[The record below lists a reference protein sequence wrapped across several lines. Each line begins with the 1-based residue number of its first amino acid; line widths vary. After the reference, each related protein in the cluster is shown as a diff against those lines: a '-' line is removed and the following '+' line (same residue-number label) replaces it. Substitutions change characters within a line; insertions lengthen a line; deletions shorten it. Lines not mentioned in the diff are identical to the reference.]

1 MEYNYLKTLFL
12 CLLALV
18 GANAVA
24 QDNYEEVYHAD
35 CYVDGIYYN
44 LHGNCATVTSRT
56 TTFCYFI
63 DDWARN
69 IYHYYYSSDYSGDV
83 CIPSSITVN
92 NKTYYVTSI
101 NAGAFSNCTNL
112 TSVTIPNSVS
122 SIGLRHNLEV
132 GDWTLLYDE
141 GAFEGCS
148 GLKSVTIGN
157 GVTTIGNGAFGGCVN
172 LSAVHITD
180 LAAWC
185 KIKFESSS
193 SMYDYRGDYTYNE
206 IYGIPIDYSS
216 NPLYYAHHLYLNGKE
231 IEHLF
236 IPDGVT
242 YINDGAFFGCTDLIS
257 VTISNSVTSI
267 EEYAFSYCNLASVI
281 VYGEE
286 PPVLNGNA
294 FSECYIFTLW
304 VPAGT
309 TAKYNASW
317 GVSEDCI
324 LEMGSGFSNIDF
336 ADAKVKAICVNNWD
350 TNHDGELSYDEAA
363 AVKSLGNAFQGNKDI
378 TSFNELQ
385 YFTGLKSIGSSVG
398 SYNPED
404 NLPPVGAFKG
414 CNNLK
419 SISIPNSVTSIGW
432 NTFYGCTGLTAVHIT
447 DLAAWCKIYFYYCL
461 EEDDSESITCNYAYD
476 CNPLYYA
483 HHLYLNGTEV
493 KDLVIPN
500 GITDIKGAAFVGCSG
515 LTSVSIPNSVTKIGG
530 YAFEGCS
537 GLTSVHITDLSA
549 WCKIQFGCSF
559 YDWWAKYD
567 EDMFSLTFNYSCN
580 PLYYAHHLY
589 INGTEVKDLVIPNDV
604 TKISAGTFYGCT
616 GLTSVTIPNSVTFIG
631 TGAFYGC
638 TGLTSVT
645 SYIEK
650 PFAISEDV
658 FDGCY
663 NATLY
668 VYAGTKAKYQAT
680 EGWMYFNIIE
690 MGSGPFPIDF
700 ADAKVKAIC
709 VNNWDTNHDWELSYD
724 EAIAVTD
731 LGNAFKI
738 NRNITSF
745 NELQYFT
752 GLTSIGAQEFSQ
764 CEKLR
769 SVTIPNSVTS
779 IGEYAFDG
787 CESLTSVTIPNSVT
801 TIGARAFCQ
810 CEKLTSVIIPNS
822 VTSIGEYAFG
832 ECIGLSSIQVE
843 QGNTIYDSREN
854 CNAII
859 KTENNEL
866 IVGCKNTFIPNSVTS
881 IGDYA
886 FLDVGLTSIIIP
898 NSVTSIGS
906 CAFYCSGLTSIT
918 IPNSVTSIGSYAF
931 YSTCL
936 TSITIPNSVT
946 NIENYTFY
954 ECCFLT
960 SITIPN
966 SVTSIGSYAFYWT
979 GLTSITI
986 PNSVTNIGNYAFRY
1000 CPNLTSITIPNSVTS
1015 IGEYAFNSCDKL
1027 NNIILRDGCS
1037 INSIENNVFAGCD
1050 NLENIYFD
1058 GQTISGNC
1066 SCICNYFAKRGTNI
1080 IICDGVKSICNN
1092 AFAGCSELAR
1102 VTIPSSVENIGAEA
1116 FSGCTGL
1123 KAVKVEG
1130 TTPATISDVSAFPN
1144 RADIILCVPKGS
1156 KPSYASAYCWKDFKA
1171 IKEITEG
1178 DVNVDNETDVIDVV
1192 DIARFVIGT
1201 PSENFVEFLADLN
1214 YDDNVNIADAVTL
1227 VNEIAGDQN
1236 FAKPYHV
1243 KPQSENHDVLTLTE
1257 KSDGSLALNLENQR
1271 GYTAFQFDIFLPE
1284 GVNITEIALNGSRR
1298 QQHQL
1303 LYNKVDE
1310 GHYKVA
1316 ALSTSNR
1323 TFSGSKGEL
1332 LGFIT
1337 DSSIHDDIVID
1348 DIHFFTPDGQD
1359 YLFDAVSLSGT
1370 TGIGTIAV
1378 DEEPHDGERPTLY
1391 DLQGRK
1397 VLSPAGRKGIYIVN
1411 GKKVVIK

>member
-12 CLLALV
+12 CVLALV

-363 AVKSLGNAFQGNKDI
+363 AVKSLGNAFQGDKDI

-385 YFTGLKSIGSSVG
+385 YFTGLKSIGSSVK
-398 SYNPED
+398 SYDPVVEF
-404 NLPPVGAFKG
+404 PPVGAFEG

-432 NTFYGCTGLTAVHIT
+432 KAFSGCNGLTAVYIT
-447 DLAAWCKIYFYYCL
+447 DLTAWCKIYFYYCL
-461 EEDDSESITCNYAYD
+461 KGDDSESITCNYAND

-500 GITDIKGAAFVGCSG
+500 DITEINGAAFAGCSG

-549 WCKIQFGCSF
+549 WCKIQFECRF
-559 YDWWAKYD
+559 YEWWAKQ
-567 EDMFSLTFNYSCN
+567 EDMFHLTFNYSCN

-589 INGTEVKDLVIPNDV
+589 INGTEVKDLVIPDNMTKISKGAFYDCELNSVTINNNSLLSSYYESISHYENYDDDIESYHSYFLDIFGNRVKECIIGNDV
-604 TKISAGTFYGCT
+604 TTIGRYAFKDCT
-616 GLTSVTIPNSVTFIG
+616 GLTSVTIPKNVTSIEYGAFSGCTGLKSVNITDIG
-631 TGAFYGC
+631 AWCKISIDYYYDDYDYYYGSPDFNCNPLYYAHNLYLNGTEVKDLVIPNDVRGISSYAFYGC
-638 TGLTSVT
+638 TGLNSVNIPNSVTYIGSGAFSGCELNSVTINGNNLLSHYNYYDEVNDEEIPISMFLDIFGNRVKECIIGNDVTTIGGYAFKDCTELTSLTIGNSVT
-645 SYIEK
+645 SIG
-650 PFAISEDV
+650 FGAFS
-658 FDGCY
+658 GCSSLTSITALPVY
-663 NATLY
+663 PMEIAEGTFPNCSNTTLY
-668 VYAGTKAKYQAT
+668 VPAGCKKDYEAAAYWCDFK
-680 EGWMYFNIIE
+680 EIIE
-690 MGSGPFPIDF
+690 LGETLKDGDVFTAYIPALNKTKWVSMTF
-700 ADAKVKAIC
+700 KVMS
-709 VNNWDTNHDWELSYD
+709 VNGKTVQVGNGEH
-724 EAIAVTD
+724 AVPLLVTKEITIPQEIK
-731 LGNAFKI
+731 GMSVKSIGNNAFA
-738 NRNITSF
+738 NCS
-745 NELQYFT
+745 
-752 GLTSIGAQEFSQ
+752 GLV
-764 CEKLR
+764 
-769 SVTIPNSVTS
+769 SVTIPNS
-779 IGEYAFDG
+779 
-787 CESLTSVTIPNSVT
+787 
-801 TIGARAFCQ
+801 
-810 CEKLTSVIIPNS
+810 
-822 VTSIGEYAFG
+822 
-832 ECIGLSSIQVE
+832 
-843 QGNTIYDSREN
+843 
-854 CNAII
+854 
-859 KTENNEL
+859 
-866 IVGCKNTFIPNSVTS
+866 
-881 IGDYA
+881 
-886 FLDVGLTSIIIP
+886 
-898 NSVTSIGS
+898 
-906 CAFYCSGLTSIT
+906 
-918 IPNSVTSIGSYAF
+918 
-931 YSTCL
+931 
-936 TSITIPNSVT
+936 
-946 NIENYTFY
+946 IE
-954 ECCFLT
+954 
-960 SITIPN
+960 
-966 SVTSIGSYAFYWT
+966 
-979 GLTSITI
+979 
-986 PNSVTNIGNYAFRY
+986 
-1000 CPNLTSITIPNSVTS
+1000 
-1015 IGEYAFNSCDKL
+1015 
-1027 NNIILRDGCS
+1027 
-1037 INSIENNVFAGCD
+1037 SIENN
-1050 NLENIYFD
+1050 
-1058 GQTISGNC
+1058 
-1066 SCICNYFAKRGTNI
+1066 
-1080 IICDGVKSICNN
+1080 
-1092 AFAGCSELAR
+1092 AFSGCSGLAC
-1102 VTIPSSVENIGAEA
+1102 VIIPRSVKNIGAEA
-1116 FSGCTGL
+1116 FKDCKGI

-1130 TTPATISDVSAFPN
+1130 TTPATITNVSAFPN
-1144 RADIILCVPKGS
+1144 RANIVLCVPKDS
-1156 KPSYASAYCWKDFKA
+1156 KPLYASAYCWKEFKA
-1171 IKEITEG
+1171 IKDAIDG
-1178 DVNVDNETDVIDVV
+1178 DVNVDDETDVIDVV
-1192 DIARFVIGT
+1192 DIARFVVGR
-1201 PSENFVEFLADLN
+1201 PSEDFVEFIADLN
-1214 YDDNVNIADAVTL
+1214 FDNIVNIADAVTL
-1227 VNEIAGDQN
+1227 VNMIAGDQN
-1236 FAKPYHV
+1236 FAKPFHV

-1257 KSDGSLALNLENQR
+1257 KTDGGLALNLENQR

-1284 GVNITEIALNGSRR
+1284 DVDITEIALNGSRK

-1303 LYNKVDE
+1303 LYNKVGE

-1316 ALSTSNR
+1316 ALSTYNR
-1323 TFSGSKGEL
+1323 TFSGSEGEL